1 MKTLLKL
8 NKSVAVIILL
18 IISLCLQGSYCYSQG
33 LGALRDKAK
42 KVKDDAKKVKDEA
55 EKTADEAKKV
65 KDEAKGQVD
74 EVKKIKNDAKGQVD
88 EVKKVTGTAGGV
100 SNGNSASGAKNNG
113 QDINANKFYRITN
126 VATGEELAITLTYD
140 ANKPLHKSIYESKIE
155 LKPVTNI
162 EDASQTWFFYHSN
175 SSPDPTEQQIGTKV
189 GFTSTK
195 SGYILR
201 LSNPDSSYN
210 PDDKINSMQ
219 MYHNVGEYNDYWH
232 FVKLSNGYF
241 RIISEFGIAKRLNV
255 RFEERR
261 DHWNE
266 ERSVEAVKI
275 NGKRKLKQ
283 KKTADVDSQY
293 WKLTEVGDIPAR

>member
-1 MKTLLKL
+1 MQTLLKL
-8 NKSVAVIILL
+8 NKSVVIVILL
-18 IISLCLQGSYCYSQG
+18 ISSLCLHVNHSYAQG
-33 LGALRDKAK
+33 LLGKIQKVQEDVK
-42 KVKDDAKKVKDEA
+42 K
-55 EKTADEAKKV
+55 TTDEAKKV
-65 KDEAKGQVD
+65 
-74 EVKKIKNDAKGQVD
+74 KNDAKGQVD
-88 EVKKVTGTAGGV
+88 EVKKVTGTGGNGSDV
-100 SNGNSASGAKNNG
+100 KSSNSRSGGNNT
-113 QDINANKFYRITN
+113 QDINPNKFYRITN
-126 VATGEELAITLTYD
+126 VATGEELAITLTFD

-175 SSPDPTEQQIGTKV
+175 SSSDPTEQQIGTKV

-210 PDDKINSMQ
+210 LDDKINTMQ

-241 RIISEFGIAKRLNV
+241 RIISEFGISKRLNV
-255 RFEERR
+255 RFEERK
-261 DHWNE
+261 DYWNE

-275 NGKRKLKQ
+275 NGKIKLKQ
-283 KKTADVDSQY
+283 KKTANVDSQY

>member
-8 NKSVAVIILL
+8 NKWVVIGAVL
-18 IISLCLQGSYCYSQG
+18 ITSLCLHGNAAYSQG
-33 LGALRDKAK
+33 LGGLRDK
-42 KVKDDAKKVKDEA
+42 VKKVKDETK
-55 EKTADEAKKV
+55 KTTDE
-65 KDEAKGQVD
+65 G
-74 EVKKIKNDAKGQVD
+74 KKITA
-88 EVKKVTGTAGGV
+88 TGGNGSGGSIVNSLGGAGI
-100 SNGNSASGAKNNG
+100 NG
-113 QDINANKFYRITN
+113 QDINPNKFYRITN
-126 VATGEELAITLTYD
+126 VATGEELAITLIYD
-140 ANKPLHKSIYESKIE
+140 VNKPLEKSIYESKIE
-155 LKPVTNI
+155 LKPITNI

-195 SGYILR
+195 SGYVLR

-210 PDDKINSMQ
+210 MDDKINSMQ

-241 RIISEFGIAKRLNV
+241 RIISEFGISKRLNV
-255 RFEERR
+255 RFEERK

-275 NGKRKLKQ
+275 NGKVKLKQ
-283 KKTADVDSQY
+283 KKTADVNSQY